1 MEIMQATTRFVSH
14 LVGLAGFVIAW
25 AAVLLA
31 GENRRRLDNLDRD
44 DVRKV

>member
-1 MEIMQATTRFVSH
+1 MKILQAAARFVTH
-14 LVGLAGFVIAW
+14 LVGLAGFAIAW

-31 GENRRRLDNLDRD
+31 GENRRRLDRD

>member
-1 MEIMQATTRFVSH
+1 MEILQAAARLVSH
-14 LVGLAGFVIAW
+14 LVGLAGLVTAW